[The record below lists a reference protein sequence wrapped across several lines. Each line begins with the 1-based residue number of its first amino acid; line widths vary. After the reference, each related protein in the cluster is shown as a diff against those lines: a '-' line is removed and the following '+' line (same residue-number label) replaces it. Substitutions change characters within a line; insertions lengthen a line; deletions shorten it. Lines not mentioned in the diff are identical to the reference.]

1 MSSSPSIKFASFIV
15 KKFKSQMIESL
26 SEPVDLSKKKAL
38 ISSRFSSKG
47 YYNSISFHRK
57 LLLEKIKD
65 KEIFIKGLLTHKKYI
80 EECNS
85 VSGILSPFGW
95 GEICHRDKPTITR
108 IIDSLEN
115 KSLVV
120 RVSDQIDHRIKRV
133 VLTKSGKQ
141 LFYDVLP
148 IMEKTREEVRGK
160 IPEEEIEI
168 FKNVLSKIIK
178 NLNS

>member
-1 MSSSPSIKFASFIV
+1 MSKEASLKFHMNLGMMIRSANNSMTERFVQNVFKSGLDISMDQWLVLGPIWQLGSPSQK
-15 KKFKSQMIESL
+15 
-26 SEPVDLSKKKAL
+26 DL
-38 ISSRFSSKG
+38 
-47 YYNSISFHRK
+47 
-57 LLLEKIKD
+57 
-65 KEIFIKGLLTHKKYI
+65 
-80 EECNS
+80 
-85 VSGILSPFGW
+85 
-95 GEICHRDKPTITR
+95 GEICLRDKPSITR
-108 IIDSLEN
+108 IIDSLEE

-133 VLTKSGKQ
+133 ILTNAGKQ

-148 IMEKTREEVRGK
+148 IMEKTREEVRGD